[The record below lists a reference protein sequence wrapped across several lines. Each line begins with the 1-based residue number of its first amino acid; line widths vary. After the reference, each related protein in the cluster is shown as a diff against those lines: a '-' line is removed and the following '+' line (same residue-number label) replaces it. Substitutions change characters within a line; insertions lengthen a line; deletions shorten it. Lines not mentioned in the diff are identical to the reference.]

1 MEEEEGV
8 LAGEG
13 DAEVGGEIGAG
24 LGRRLQWWGEG
35 YLESLVLLLE
45 FEVFL
50 VGGNLALG
58 FDCLH

>member
-1 MEEEEGV
+1 MQEDEGI

-13 DAEVGGEIGAG
+13 DAEIGGEIRSG
-24 LGRRLQWWGEG
+24 LGRRLQGRGERYIEG
-35 YLESLVLLLE
+35 LVLLLE

-50 VGGNLALG
+50 VGGNLAFG

>member
-1 MEEEEGV
+1 MQEDEGI

-24 LGRRLQWWGEG
+24 LGRRLQWRGER
-35 YLESLVLLLE
+35 YLEGLVLLLE

-50 VGGNLALG
+50 VGRNLAFG